1 MPLDLSDLNSLPDCI
16 TQVMSIFG
24 HVDILINNGGIS
36 NRGDILSTD
45 IDVALKIMRV
55 NYFGQM
61 ALTKGKF
68 LKQP

>member
-1 MPLDLSDLNSLPDCI
+1 MSDLNSLPDCI
-16 TQVMSIFG
+16 TQALAIFG

-36 NRGDILSTD
+36 NRGDVISTD
-45 IDVALKIMRV
+45 VDVAMKIMTV

-61 ALTKGKF
+61 VLTKGKF